1 MNSENQ
7 TISKEEATA
16 TLKSV
21 DSAKRHAIESFRIPL
36 LLIALISLSYSLVVF
51 SWGMTEHENMWA
63 LGMYI
68 GAASF
73 GVFVALYLYT
83 FRLLGIKVSVLPRT
97 KERLNSEFVLV
108 VIFGVI
114 LIAGRQVR
122 LLGFEFAPHIAALIA
137 GGYMAFLLYKYPT
150 GEYLN
155 KTIFFYYKDEENSA
169 EVSEEVDEEPELVAG
184 IGVGLIKAKESSEE
198 NTAKD

>member
-1 MNSENQ
+1 MGTEEMNNEKQN
-7 TISKEEATA
+7 ISKEEAAA

-21 DSAKRHAIESFRIPL
+21 DATKRDAIQSFRISL

-73 GVFVALYLYT
+73 GIFVAFYLYT
-83 FRLLGIKVSVLPRT
+83 FRLLGIKVSVLART
-97 KERLNSEFVLV
+97 KERIKSELLLL
-108 VIFGVI
+108 VIFGII

-122 LLGFEFAPHIAALIA
+122 LLGFEYAPHIAALIS
-137 GGYMAFLLYKYPT
+137 GGYMAYLLYKYPT
-150 GEYLN
+150 GEYL
-155 KTIFFYYKDEENSA
+155 
-169 EVSEEVDEEPELVAG
+169 
-184 IGVGLIKAKESSEE
+184 VGNQK
-198 NTAKD
+198 